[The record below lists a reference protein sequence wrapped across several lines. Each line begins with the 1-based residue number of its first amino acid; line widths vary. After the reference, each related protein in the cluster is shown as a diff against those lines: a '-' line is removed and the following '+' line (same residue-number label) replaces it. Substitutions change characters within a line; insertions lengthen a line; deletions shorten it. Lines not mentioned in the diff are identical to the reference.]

1 MMENSD
7 ERLVKDGWIVCLHAL
22 QNLLWADEFL
32 SHDVRIRCHL
42 DHRKQGEGKQKA
54 LDNIEDLRGEV
65 G

>member
-1 MMENSD
+1 
-7 ERLVKDGWIVCLHAL
+7 L
-22 QNLLWADEFL
+22 ADKFL